1 MITTEQIKNL
11 RERTGVSVMVCKKAL
26 EESGGDEE
34 KAILILRKEG
44 AAIADKKSER
54 ALKAGIIEAYVHA
67 TRQVGVLVEVM
78 CETDFVAKNE
88 EFKSFA
94 HNLAMH
100 IAASNPA
107 DVPSLMQQI
116 YIKNQSIAVG
126 DYVKEMI
133 QKFGENIEISKFVR
147 LCL

>member
-1 MITTEQIKNL
+1 M
-11 RERTGVSVMVCKKAL
+11 MVCKKAL
-26 EESGGDEE
+26 EESGGDEG

-54 ALKAGIIEAYVHA
+54 ALKAGIIDSYVHS

-88 EFKSFA
+88 EFKSFV

-107 DVPSLMQQI
+107 DVSSLMQQV
-116 YIKNQSIAVG
+116 YIKNQNIAIG

-133 QKFGENIEISKFVR
+133 QKFGENIEISRFVR